1 MAERDDDVDARAGGL
16 KALRRVRWPR
26 EQTVADTRR
35 CYPPWG
41 VLVVLFGLRLIAP
54 AWSADV
60 PTLKEIL
67 GKVQSNAESK
77 AVEDLIKKLKGATQ
91 EPPPPATAAPASPT
105 PAASAPGQAGPPAQ
119 PTSSARKP
127 EQPAKRSDRG
137 GAPSVDREI
146 FCL

>member
-1 MAERDDDVDARAGGL
+1 MDARAGGL
-16 KALRRVRWPR
+16 EALRRVRWPR

-77 AVEDLIKKLKGATQ
+77 AV
-91 EPPPPATAAPASPT
+91 
-105 PAASAPGQAGPPAQ
+105 
-119 PTSSARKP
+119 
-127 EQPAKRSDRG
+127 
-137 GAPSVDREI
+137 
-146 FCL
+146 